1 MSKWISAD
9 LSGDV
14 KLDETAEKQE
24 LDAAREAV
32 LSDIVDPDSGF
43 LASLSAAAENAQ
55 VPVASLTSSCE
66 STCPGCCEMKGLSA

>member
-1 MSKWISAD
+1 MSKRISAD

-24 LDAAREAV
+24 LDAAPEAV
-32 LSDIVDPDSGF
+32 LSHIVDPDSGF
-43 LASLSAAAENAQ
+43 LASLSAAENAQ

-66 STCPGCCEMKGLSA
+66 STCSGCCEMKGLSA